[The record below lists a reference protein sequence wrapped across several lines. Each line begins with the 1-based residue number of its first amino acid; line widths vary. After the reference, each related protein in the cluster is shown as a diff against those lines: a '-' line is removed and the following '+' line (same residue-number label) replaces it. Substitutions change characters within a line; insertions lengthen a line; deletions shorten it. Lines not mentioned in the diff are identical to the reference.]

1 MNQSDLALKGESIIK
16 RRDDRLKSIDKANG
30 SIKSKAEEKVFWI
43 EHYDMQLKKYGIEGL
58 AMTNKDVDQF
68 IFKIRQAK
76 LISSIDE
83 ALDLGNEELFI
94 ALTTELNRL
103 KDEHY
108 KLLTQ
113 H

>member
-1 MNQSDLALKGESIIK
+1 
-16 RRDDRLKSIDKANG
+16 
-30 SIKSKAEEKVFWI
+30 
-43 EHYDMQLKKYGIEGL
+43 
-58 AMTNKDVDQF
+58 MTNKDVDQF

-94 ALTTELNRL
+94 ALTSELNRL